1 MAYTGSHWESLNA
14 EARLERDINLMLA
27 GREQVI
33 RESGYD
39 PRGKVMGNASN
50 VLAYSAG
57 AFTARMAVPAV
68 MRSFFR
74 SASDLTRR

>member
-1 MAYTGSHWESLNA
+1 MLVWSFVMSLV
-14 EARLERDINLMLA
+14 M
-27 GREQVI
+27 VV
-33 RESGYD
+33 
-39 PRGKVMGNASN
+39 PMGNASN